1 MKLDRETKLLYAYSI
16 LTLIFFGIL
25 VLASEILKNNVLGA
39 LGMGIEIGYVL
50 FYISNMLFQCN
61 I

>member
-1 MKLDRETKLLYAYSI
+1 MKLDRETKLFHEYSI
-16 LTLIFFGIL
+16 LSLIFFGIL

-50 FYISNMLFQCN
+50 FYISNMLFSR
-61 I
+61 